1 MSTSMSEYEYL
12 RCMGEFSLAA
22 ICWRR
27 FTHESERSSS
37 SVGEA
42 AVEDAE
48 EDWNLTAEFENSDR
62 WHESADL
69 MAKETLWEAIFI

>member
-1 MSTSMSEYEYL
+1 MSTSMSENEYL

-27 FTHESERSSS
+27 FTHESERSRS

-62 WHESADL
+62 
-69 MAKETLWEAIFI
+69 